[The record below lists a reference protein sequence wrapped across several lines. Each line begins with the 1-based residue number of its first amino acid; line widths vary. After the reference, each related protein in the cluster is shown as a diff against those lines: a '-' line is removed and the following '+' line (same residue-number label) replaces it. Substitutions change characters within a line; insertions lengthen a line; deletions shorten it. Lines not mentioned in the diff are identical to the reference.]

1 MDKLENLELFNGDCF
16 DIFPNIQN
24 KSVNLFLLDL
34 PYNQTACNWD
44 KDIINLEEMW
54 KHIKRTMKQNAI
66 IIFFCTAKFGYRI
79 IHSNPKWFRY
89 DLIWKKSRKVG
100 FLSAN
105 KMPLRQH
112 ENIYLF
118 SCGNNDD
125 IEVERNKDLRQYA
138 QKVKDY
144 IGKGLKKINDDMG
157 NRHAEHFF
165 YITSSQFGIPTEITY
180 NKLIQLYNINE
191 MQGFIKYEDLK
202 EKWEKGENYTLYNPQ
217 KLKGKAYKMKAQGN
231 REGTVYGDIK
241 KTAINNTGDRHPSS
255 IIDHDNIYIFKDKAG
270 TYHPQK
276 TTGHKARDRTENKKP
291 LIPNTGYGNLQIT
304 ANSTDETRHPT
315 SIITHDNIYI
325 FKEKGGTNNPQ
336 KTKRDK
342 DYKHSGKRSSEE
354 HYDNKIECKKECK
367 KEDGKHPTSV
377 IEENKDLGEI
387 KGGYYRGEGKKPFKR
402 MPTNKE
408 ERHPTSIIEL
418 DAGRWCEEDECCEYG
433 DLNRTL
439 TDCSFCPN
447 KFFPFENHQIDF
459 DLYNRY
465 YTEDDD
471 GDICYHCLRDYYK
484 EREIPEYT
492 GDTIVEFKN
501 PHKTVHR
508 TQKPVELC
516 EWLIKTYSNEG
527 DKIMDFTMGSG
538 TVAIAC
544 LNTNRKFIGIE
555 KDKEIYKIAQNRIIE
570 HLDL

>member
-125 IEVERNKDLRQYA
+125 IEVARNKDLRQYA

-315 SIITHDNIYI
+315 SII
-325 FKEKGGTNNPQ
+325 
-336 KTKRDK
+336 
-342 DYKHSGKRSSEE
+342 
-354 HYDNKIECKKECK
+354 
-367 KEDGKHPTSV
+367 
-377 IEENKDLGEI
+377 
-387 KGGYYRGEGKKPFKR
+387 
-402 MPTNKE
+402 
-408 ERHPTSIIEL
+408 EL

-459 DLYNRY
+459 NLYNRY

-544 LNTNRKFIGIE
+544 LNTNRKFIGVE
-555 KDKEIYKIAQNRIIE
+555 KDKEIYEIAQNRIIE
-570 HLDL
+570 HLNL